1 MGAIK
6 HASGVK
12 LLLKIGDGESPEVFS
27 APCSINAERGI
38 NFVGEENTTTIPD
51 CADLEAIQWVV
62 SEITSLRVTANGAGV
77 LNTPDV
83 DTYFD
88 WWKSGESRNCK
99 LILDVPSADGG
110 IIFSGAFKL
119 PNFELTGNKGEKVN
133 VSMSLASDGEV
144 TSAANT

>member
-1 MGAIK
+1 MAAIK
-6 HASGVK
+6 HARGVS
-12 LLLKIGDGESPEVFS
+12 LLLKIGDGAQPEVFS
-27 APCSINAERGI
+27 APCSINAERGV

-62 SEITSLRVTANGAGV
+62 SEITSLRVTASGSGV
-77 LNTPDV
+77 LNTPDLE
-83 DTYFD
+83 DYFD

-99 LILDVPSADGG
+99 LIMDVPSSAGG

-119 PNFELTGNKGEKVN
+119 PNFELSGNKGEKAQ
-133 VSMSLASDGEV
+133 VSLSLASDGEV